1 MRVLNEIAARA
12 GRSNTERVTLH
23 AWAAGAG
30 DSHREQRM
38 ASAVAV
44 VDVSAAFEA
53 GVFGDEARWMAAASN
68 GLREPP
74 RRDPE
79 LARERTRQMA
89 LIGKA
94 GFGRGIGDRQAAG
107 KQRARQPRT

>member
-1 MRVLNEIAARA
+1 
-12 GRSNTERVTLH
+12 
-23 AWAAGAG
+23 
-30 DSHREQRM
+30 
-38 ASAVAV
+38 
-44 VDVSAAFEA
+44 
-53 GVFGDEARWMAAASN
+53 MAAASN

-79 LARERTRQMA
+79 LARERNARQMA